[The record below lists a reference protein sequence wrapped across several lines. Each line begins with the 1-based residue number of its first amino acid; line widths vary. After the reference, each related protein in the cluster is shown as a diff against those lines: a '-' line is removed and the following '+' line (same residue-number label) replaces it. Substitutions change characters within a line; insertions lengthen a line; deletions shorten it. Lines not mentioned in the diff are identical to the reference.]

1 MDINSR
7 EIIILGAG
15 LTGLTMGFYLKKAG
29 KDFVIIEKDDR
40 TGGVINT
47 LEENG
52 FVYEQGPNTGV
63 LSTPEIVQL
72 FEDLGDRCMLETAG
86 RAQEKDIS

>member
-29 KDFVIIEKDDR
+29 KDFVIIEK
-40 TGGVINT
+40 TT
-47 LEENG
+47 EQEE
-52 FVYEQGPNTGV
+52 
-63 LSTPEIVQL
+63 
-72 FEDLGDRCMLETAG
+72 
-86 RAQEKDIS
+86 